1 MTVKLARGVRHLFS
15 LPGAVARALP
25 DASLARIEQA
35 VKQAEAGHRGE
46 IRFAVEAALES
57 GALLS
62 GQSPRSRALELFSL
76 LRVWDTEENNGVL
89 IYLLLA
95 DRAAEIVVD
104 RGIHAKVEAADW
116 RHICRRMESAFAR
129 GEFEQ
134 GVVSG
139 IEEVSRLLA
148 RHFPPRSGDRNE
160 LPDKPVVL

>member
-1 MTVKLARGVRHLFS
+1 MKPGRILRHLFS

-25 DASLARIEQA
+25 NAALGRIEKAIQ
-35 VKQAEAGHRGE
+35 KAEAEHRGE

-62 GQSPRSRALELFSL
+62 GQSPRSRALEVFSL

-104 RGIHAKVEAADW
+104 RGVHAKVEAAEW
-116 RHICRRMESAFAR
+116 RQVCRRMEGAFAK
-129 GEFEQ
+129 GEFEH

-139 IEEVSRLLA
+139 IEEVSRVLA
-148 RHFPPRSGDRNE
+148 RHFPPRPGEPNE
-160 LPDKPVVL
+160 LPDQPAVL

>member
-1 MTVKLARGVRHLFS
+1 VKLARVLRHLLSF
-15 LPGAVARALP
+15 PGAVKRALP
-25 DASLARIEQA
+25 RAALARIEKA
-35 VKQAEAGHRGE
+35 IKKAEAGHRGE
-46 IRFAVEAALES
+46 IRFAVETALES

-62 GQSPRSRALELFSL
+62 GQSSRSRALEVFSL

-104 RGIHAKVEAADW
+104 RGIHAKVQAAEW
-116 RHICRRMESAFAR
+116 RQICSRMESAFSK
-129 GEFEQ
+129 GEFER

-148 RHFPPRSGDRNE
+148 RHFPPRPGDRNE
-160 LPDKPVVL
+160 LPDKPAVL